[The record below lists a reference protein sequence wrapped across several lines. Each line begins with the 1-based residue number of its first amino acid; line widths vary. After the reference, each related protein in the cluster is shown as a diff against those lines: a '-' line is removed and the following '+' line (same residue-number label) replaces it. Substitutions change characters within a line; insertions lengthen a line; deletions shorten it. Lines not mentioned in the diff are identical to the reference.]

1 MIMIAQ
7 QRPGVNQPTGPLPG
21 LNRGGQP
28 HFTVVIIEA
37 NLLSLI
43 APGHHVVSRSGE
55 FARSENT
62 IVESLD
68 VPQMCPHF
76 PPLKAFKD
84 IEGRHRFLVATGDNA
99 VNIPFERLADEVFEQ
114 HADFPHYRGI
124 GDRDLLLAS
133 PG

>member
-55 FARSENT
+55 FQAQRSGHAGQPNSTHARSQDSFEDETQSTNQSVVNCRT
-62 IVESLD
+62 DPFTNCRLLVKDVEAYSSISLIR
-68 VPQMCPHF
+68 HLSF
-76 PPLKAFKD
+76 P
-84 IEGRHRFLVATGDNA
+84 R
-99 VNIPFERLADEVFEQ
+99 
-114 HADFPHYRGI
+114 
-124 GDRDLLLAS
+124 
-133 PG
+133 